1 MPTIKITK
9 PQSQKPTTKPQSQKG
24 TTNSQSQVVNQL
36 VKVVLEAPKKKIRR
50 KRRVA
55 KAISKAA
62 SKITEQL
69 PIYTPFYI
77 AQPSTSQPSNVQ
89 TSAESLTATAFN
101 PALDKVN
108 NMRIEENKKRGGLS
122 TTAISLNDILPSA
135 PQEVKELE
143 PSKPEKGMINIPKG
157 GAPEKHESGLN
168 KSQMISKINEYN
180 RKNNI
185 VNPTYTPIFKEQVV
199 NSKGKTINK
208 QKEKSVEEVRIIFN
222 EYVQQGFI

>member
-9 PQSQKPTTKPQSQKG
+9 PQSQKQTTK
-24 TTNSQSQVVNQL
+24 QVVKQS
-36 VKVVLEAPKKKIRR
+36 VKVVIEAPKKKIRR

-62 SKITEQL
+62 SKITEQS

-108 NMRIEENKKRGGLS
+108 NMRIEEGKKRGGLS
-122 TTAISLNDILPSA
+122 TTAISLNDILPEA
-135 PQEVKELE
+135 PEEIKELE
-143 PSKPEKGMINIPKG
+143 PSKPQKEMVNIPKG
-157 GAPEKHESGLN
+157 GAPERHESGLN
-168 KSQMISKINEYN
+168 KSQMILKINEYN

-185 VNPTYTPIFKEQVV
+185 LNPAFIPTFKEQVV

>member
-9 PQSQKPTTKPQSQKG
+9 PQSQKQTTK
-24 TTNSQSQVVNQL
+24 QVVKQS
-36 VKVVLEAPKKKIRR
+36 VKVVIEAPKKKIRR

-62 SKITEQL
+62 SKITEQS

-108 NMRIEENKKRGGLS
+108 NMRIEEGKKRGGLS
-122 TTAISLNDILPSA
+122 TTAISLNDILPEA
-135 PQEVKELE
+135 PEEIKELE
-143 PSKPEKGMINIPKG
+143 PSMPSKPVEDINKKINKKKNELNEYKNNVLREKK
-157 GAPEKHESGLN
+157 ATLQSLLSLN
-168 KSQMISKINEYN
+168 KLDMEAGRGYAKLTNMNDARQLNEYYD
-180 RKNNI
+180 REIQKLR
-185 VNPTYTPIFKEQVV
+185 
-199 NSKGKTINK
+199 NK
-208 QKEKSVEEVRIIFN
+208 
-222 EYVQQGFI
+222 